1 MNSKVEALDGLRGVA
16 AIAVIFSHILLWMYP
31 YLHTGSTVGFEP
43 SAFANELFNSP
54 FTFFYK
60 GTAAV
65 ILFFI
70 MSGFVLTYSA
80 LRKGAGLELLR
91 KSAMKRY
98 FRLNIPVA
106 ASILLC
112 WILSQLGLFVGA
124 EFGLTQPLST
134 SYTEL
139 PNGFAAVR
147 NAVYGSIL
155 AGNSDFN
162 YVLWSISIEFFG
174 SMLVFS
180 LIALF
185 GGQRMVLALVSL
197 AMCVFAVTHHVVM
210 VWSMGL
216 FAFGIFLAVMKY
228 RQAQSIVVGNA
239 PKKTIARLVLSSAM
253 LILGVYL
260 LGYQYLSTAYYY
272 PAQIATWINQYS
284 GKAIDWGFFM
294 PILGSMLI
302 ISCIVVDERVLSIL
316 KRRLFQWL
324 GKLSFSVYLLHT
336 FVISLILPYTSKYL
350 GYGFD
355 SIVISMASVIVVTLL
370 AATYFHRYVDE
381 FAIKNAGYFGDLIV
395 RIFQDKPAIEI
406 PKMPIA
412 PVGAE
417 NDQGATTG

>member
-1 MNSKVEALDGLRGVA
+1 MNSKVETLDGLRGVA
-16 AIAVIFSHILLWMYP
+16 AVAVIFSHILLWMYP
-31 YLHTGSTVGFEP
+31 YLHTGITDGFQP
-43 SAFANELFNSP
+43 SEFANQLFNSP

-60 GTAAV
+60 GTSAV

-80 LRKGAGLELLR
+80 LRKGASLEILR

-112 WILSQLGLFVGA
+112 WILAQLGLFVGA

-134 SYTEL
+134 SYTDL
-139 PNGFAAVR
+139 PNGFSAIR

-162 YVLWSISIEFFG
+162 YVLWSINIEFFG
-174 SMLVFS
+174 SMLVFA

-185 GGQRMVLALVSL
+185 GGQRMGLALVSL
-197 AMCVFAVTHHVVM
+197 GMCVFAVTHHVVM

-228 RQAQSIVVGNA
+228 RQVLIIDGNDS
-239 PKKTIARLVLSSAM
+239 PRNSVARLVISSVM

-260 LGYQYLSTAYYY
+260 LGYNYLSTPYYY
-272 PAQIATWINQYS
+272 PAQIATVINDFF
-284 GKAIDWGFFM
+284 GKSIDWGFFM
-294 PILGSMLI
+294 PILGSMLVVGCI
-302 ISCIVVDERVLSIL
+302 IVDDRVLAVL
-316 KRRLFQWL
+316 KREPFQWL

-336 FVISLILPYTSKYL
+336 FIISLILPFTSKYL
-350 GYGFD
+350 GLGFD
-355 SIVISMASVIVVTLL
+355 SIMVSLVSVIAVTLL

-381 FAIKNAGYFGDLIV
+381 FAIRNASYFADLIV
-395 RIFQDKPAIEI
+395 RMCQDKPKIESPII
-406 PKMPIA
+406 PTPTIGPGDDPGTM
-412 PVGAE
+412 V
-417 NDQGATTG
+417 